1 MTEAYL
7 LGKTDPPIPPFQYAF
22 STDAPWF
29 PWLEG
34 EGVKQDQLSS
44 SIPLSS
50 PARVTPL
57 TRGLPGSEV
66 QKKSQDISP
75 AENPNRYRLERF
87 GAAMQGTGSWESPGA
102 VLHGTCLL
110 ERI

>member
-7 LGKTDPPIPPFQYAF
+7 LGRTDPPVPPFQYAF
-22 STDAPWF
+22 GTEAPWF

-34 EGVKQDQLSS
+34 EGLKQDQLS

-50 PARVTPL
+50 PAWVTPL
-57 TRGLPGSEV
+57 ARGIPAPEV
-66 QKKSQDISP
+66 QKKSQDTSP
-75 AENPNRYRLERF
+75 TENPNRYRLERF

-102 VLHGTCLL
+102 VLHG
-110 ERI
+110 